1 MNEIDPGLNRYL
13 QEIGRIPLLTPQD
26 EIDLARKIKKGDNV
40 VLVAFG
46 AGLVSAA
53 NVVKW

>member
-1 MNEIDPGLNRYL
+1 MSAASIAVVLYEAEKSN
-13 QEIGRIPLLTPQD
+13 
-26 EIDLARKIKKGDNV
+26 KIKKGDNV